1 MLILGL
7 VIGIL
12 SLVFT
17 VVSAIIGFIL
27 PVFCLPV
34 FGVIGLLLLLTGNRR
49 GLRVLGV
56 LLLLSLIF

>member
-1 MLILGL
+1 MLIFGL
-7 VIGIL
+7 VVGIL

-17 VVSAIIGFIL
+17 IVSAVIGFIL

-34 FGVIGLLLLLTGNRR
+34 FGVIGLLLLLAGNRR
-49 GLRVLGV
+49 GLRILGV